1 MLPRQAL
8 PRKSSRCSWYSAWG
22 RLLQRPES
30 LYILSLKLKGIANKM
45 ARSAAAE
52 YPATYRNE
60 DYWSVRGTRAFFTR

>member
-1 MLPRQAL
+1 
-8 PRKSSRCSWYSAWG
+8 
-22 RLLQRPES
+22 LLQRPES